1 MYSCAARGIASTTSI
16 RTSRAAG
23 RSRRSTVSFSNAR
36 VQVLRFAETGIT
48 APLAVNGIVR
58 LRADEGQLGAGEE
71 VDVLIEQVQL
81 EQVRRSNRLKAGAVT
96 IAD

>member
-1 MYSCAARGIASTTSI
+1 M
-16 RTSRAAG
+16 
-23 RSRRSTVSFSNAR
+23 SFSNAR

-81 EQVRRSNRLKAGAVT
+81 EQVRRSDRLKAGAVT